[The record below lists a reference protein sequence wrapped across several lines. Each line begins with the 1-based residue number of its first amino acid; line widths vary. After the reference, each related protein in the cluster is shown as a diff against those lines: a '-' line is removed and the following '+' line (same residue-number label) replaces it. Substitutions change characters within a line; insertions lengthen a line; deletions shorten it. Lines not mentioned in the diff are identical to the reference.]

1 MSQVST
7 DDRADTTDLN
17 SERLEENHRNFA
29 EVLDR
34 LDTSTA
40 QIRLLRQLVELRI
53 RALEIAQ
60 EALEE
65 TRDGD
70 SVSTPANRTHYESM
84 IRSDAF
90 GQCTICFEEEP
101 YDPVGCI
108 HCLQFIGCRRCANRW
123 YDVACRLG
131 RRRQCPL
138 CRHEW
143 EELPEVLDIFELTL
157 D

>member
-7 DDRADTTDLN
+7 DERSDTPDLN
-17 SERLEENHRNFA
+17 PERLEENHRNFA
-29 EVLDR
+29 ELLDR
-34 LDTSTA
+34 LDSSTA

-60 EALEE
+60 EAEE
-65 TRDGD
+65 VASDYEDT
-70 SVSTPANRTHYESM
+70 SISTNRTHYESM

-108 HCLQFIGCRRCANRW
+108 HCLQFIGCRRCVNRW
-123 YDVACRLG
+123 YDVACRLH
-131 RRRQCPL
+131 RDRQCPL

-143 EELPEVLDIFELTL
+143 EEQPEVLDIFDLTL